1 MSNEEKNNGFNRVV
15 ITGMG
20 AISLLQALVLMHGWS
35 KVAIWRVLFYPSSRR
50 KTRAAQRERCWSHP

>member
-20 AISLLQALVLMHGWS
+20 AISPAGFGVDAPVSYTHL
-35 KVAIWRVLFYPSSRR
+35 
-50 KTRAAQRERCWSHP
+50 RAHET